1 MEYSIG
7 SSVSRDP
14 QQCVNE
20 ATAKFQNPKL
30 ILFFSQVEG
39 FEEYTKLIHEKFPK
53 SVCMGA
59 TAIAAFSKSGADKQ
73 GLKAMAFES
82 ELPVPRM

>member
-30 ILFFSQVEG
+30 ILFFFAG
-39 FEEYTKLIHEKFPK
+39 
-53 SVCMGA
+53 
-59 TAIAAFSKSGADKQ
+59 
-73 GLKAMAFES
+73 
-82 ELPVPRM
+82 